1 MRAFVPGLTVQPLLE
16 NAIYHGIEP
25 LERGGTVT
33 VSGSVVDGVVEIVV
47 TNPVAPST
55 AAGRAAA
62 GQPARARQ
70 HPATARSRVRR
81 PRLADGGAAAG
92 SLSRHRALPIHRM
105 SAVPLS
111 VLIVDDELPAR
122 ERLQRLVAELP
133 GCAVAGVC
141 SNGADALSLVGKL
154 KPAVVLLDIRMPGM
168 TGIEVAR
175 HLGALEQP
183 PAIVFTTA
191 YDEYAL
197 EAFES
202 QAVGYLLK
210 PVRSERLAQAL
221 KHASRL
227 RAPQLLGLGLPGAP
241 LAARQHVAVR
251 LRDELKLIPVKDIR
265 YFRAEQKYVT
275 VRHTRGEDLIDESL
289 KQLEEEFARD
299 FVRAHRS
306 ILVAIAHVEALERCT
321 GDDGYALRLR
331 GEAEPLAVSRRQL
344 AELRK
349 RLASH

>member
-1 MRAFVPGLTVQPLLE
+1 M
-16 NAIYHGIEP
+16 NA
-25 LERGGTVT
+25 T
-33 VSGSVVDGVVEIVV
+33 SV
-47 TNPVAPST
+47 
-55 AAGRAAA
+55 
-62 GQPARARQ
+62 
-70 HPATARSRVRR
+70 
-81 PRLADGGAAAG
+81 
-92 SLSRHRALPIHRM
+92 
-105 SAVPLS
+105 S

-122 ERLQRLVAELP
+122 ERLQRLVEELP
-133 GCAVAGVC
+133 GCEVAGVC
-141 SNGADALSLVGKL
+141 SNGADALPLVGKL
-154 KPAVVLLDIRMPGM
+154 KPSVVLLDIRMPGM

-175 HLGALEQP
+175 HLGALEHP

-227 RAPQLLGLGLPGAP
+227 RAPQLAALAAPEAP

-251 LRDELKLIPVKDIR
+251 VRDELKLIPVKEIR
-265 YFRAEQKYVT
+265 YFRADQKYVT
-275 VRHTRGEDLIDESL
+275 VRHSRGEDLIDESL

-306 ILVAIAHVEALERCT
+306 ILVAIAHIEVLERAG

-331 GEAEPLAVSRRQL
+331 GETDSIAVSRRQL

-349 RLASH
+349 RLTSH

>member
-1 MRAFVPGLTVQPLLE
+1 M
-16 NAIYHGIEP
+16 NA
-25 LERGGTVT
+25 T
-33 VSGSVVDGVVEIVV
+33 
-47 TNPVAPST
+47 
-55 AAGRAAA
+55 
-62 GQPARARQ
+62 
-70 HPATARSRVRR
+70 
-81 PRLADGGAAAG
+81 
-92 SLSRHRALPIHRM
+92 
-105 SAVPLS
+105 LS

-122 ERLQRLVAELP
+122 ERLQRLVEELP
-133 GCAVAGVC
+133 GCNVAGVF
-141 SNGADALSLVGKL
+141 SNGADALSNVAKL
-154 KPAVVLLDIRMPGM
+154 KPSVVLLDIRMPGM

-175 HLGALEQP
+175 HLGALENP

-221 KHASRL
+221 KQASRL
-227 RAPQLLGLGLPGAP
+227 RAPQLLGLSLPAAP
-241 LAARQHVAVR
+241 LAARQHVAARV
-251 LRDELKLIPVKDIR
+251 RDELKLIPVKDIR
-265 YFRAEQKYVT
+265 YFRADQKYVT
-275 VRHTRGEDLIDESL
+275 VRHSRGEDLIDESL

-306 ILVAIAHVEALERCT
+306 LLVAIAHIEVLERAG
-321 GDDGYALRLR
+321 GDDAYALRLR

-349 RLASH
+349 RLANH

>member
-1 MRAFVPGLTVQPLLE
+1 M
-16 NAIYHGIEP
+16 NA
-25 LERGGTVT
+25 L
-33 VSGSVVDGVVEIVV
+33 
-47 TNPVAPST
+47 
-55 AAGRAAA
+55 
-62 GQPARARQ
+62 
-70 HPATARSRVRR
+70 
-81 PRLADGGAAAG
+81 
-92 SLSRHRALPIHRM
+92 
-105 SAVPLS
+105 PLS

-122 ERLQRLVAELP
+122 ERLQRLVRELP

-141 SNGADALSLVGKL
+141 SNGTDALALVGKL
-154 KPAVVLLDIRMPGM
+154 KPGVVLLDIRMPGM

-175 HLGALEQP
+175 HLGALEHP
-183 PAIVFTTA
+183 PAIIFTTA

-210 PVRSERLAQAL
+210 PVRSGRLAQAL
-221 KHASRL
+221 KQASRL
-227 RAPQLLGLGLPGAP
+227 RAPQLLGLASAP
-241 LAARQHVAVR
+241 LAPRQHVAVR

-306 ILVAIAHVEALERCT
+306 ILVAVAHVEALERCA

-344 AELRK
+344 AELRQ

>member
-1 MRAFVPGLTVQPLLE
+1 M
-16 NAIYHGIEP
+16 N
-25 LERGGTVT
+25 
-33 VSGSVVDGVVEIVV
+33 
-47 TNPVAPST
+47 
-55 AAGRAAA
+55 
-62 GQPARARQ
+62 
-70 HPATARSRVRR
+70 ATALR
-81 PRLADGGAAAG
+81 
-92 SLSRHRALPIHRM
+92 
-105 SAVPLS
+105 

-122 ERLQRLVAELP
+122 DRLQALVNELP
-133 GCAVAGVC
+133 GYDVVDMC
-141 SNGADALSLVGKL
+141 SNGADALSKIAE
-154 KPAVVLLDIRMPGM
+154 KNPSIVLLDIRMPGM

-175 HLGALEQP
+175 HLGALENP

-202 QAVGYLLK
+202 QAIGYLLK

-227 RAPQLLGLGLPGAP
+227 RAPQLLGLSTPTAP

-251 LRDELKLIPVKDIR
+251 VRDDLKLIPVKDIR
-265 YFRAEQKYVT
+265 YFRADQKYVT

-289 KQLEEEFARD
+289 KQLEEEFERD

-306 ILVAIAHVEALERCT
+306 LLVAIAHVEILERAE
-321 GDDGYALRLR
+321 GDEGFALRLR
-331 GEAEPLAVSRRQL
+331 GETEPLAVSRRQL

-349 RLASH
+349 RLATHRE

>member
-1 MRAFVPGLTVQPLLE
+1 M
-16 NAIYHGIEP
+16 N
-25 LERGGTVT
+25 
-33 VSGSVVDGVVEIVV
+33 
-47 TNPVAPST
+47 
-55 AAGRAAA
+55 
-62 GQPARARQ
+62 
-70 HPATARSRVRR
+70 
-81 PRLADGGAAAG
+81 
-92 SLSRHRALPIHRM
+92 
-105 SAVPLS
+105 AVPLT

-141 SNGADALSLVGKL
+141 SNGTDALSLVAKL

-175 HLGALEQP
+175 HLGALEHP

-221 KHASRL
+221 KQASRL
-227 RAPQLLGLGLPGAP
+227 LAPQLRGLGLPAAP

-251 LRDELKLIPVKDIR
+251 VRDELKLIPVKDIR
-265 YFRAEQKYVT
+265 YFRADQKYVT
-275 VRHTRGEDLIDESL
+275 VRHSLGEDLIDEPL
-289 KQLEEEFARD
+289 KQLEEEFAPE

-306 ILVAIAHVEALERCT
+306 ILVAIAHVEALERSV
-321 GDDGYALRLR
+321 GDDGYAIKLR
-331 GEAEPLAVSRRQL
+331 GEVEPLAVSRRQL

-349 RLASH
+349 RLAGHRS

>member
-1 MRAFVPGLTVQPLLE
+1 M
-16 NAIYHGIEP
+16 N
-25 LERGGTVT
+25 
-33 VSGSVVDGVVEIVV
+33 
-47 TNPVAPST
+47 VAPL
-55 AAGRAAA
+55 R
-62 GQPARARQ
+62 
-70 HPATARSRVRR
+70 
-81 PRLADGGAAAG
+81 
-92 SLSRHRALPIHRM
+92 
-105 SAVPLS
+105 

-122 ERLQRLVAELP
+122 ERLRRLVEELP
-133 GCAVAGVC
+133 GCAVAGDF
-141 SNGADALSLVGKL
+141 SNGADALSNFSKL

-175 HLGALEQP
+175 HLGALQDP

-221 KHASRL
+221 KQASRL
-227 RAPQLLGLGLPGAP
+227 RSPQLLGLATPSAP

-251 LRDELKLIPVKDIR
+251 VRDELKLIPVKDIR
-265 YFRAEQKYVT
+265 YFRADQKYVT
-275 VRHTRGEDLIDESL
+275 VRHSRGEDLIDESL

-306 ILVAIAHVEALERCT
+306 ILVAIAHVEALERAGADET
-321 GDDGYALRLR
+321 YALRLR
-331 GEAEPLAVSRRQL
+331 GEAEPVAVSRRQL

>member
-1 MRAFVPGLTVQPLLE
+1 MNAPPL
-16 NAIYHGIEP
+16 N
-25 LERGGTVT
+25 
-33 VSGSVVDGVVEIVV
+33 
-47 TNPVAPST
+47 
-55 AAGRAAA
+55 
-62 GQPARARQ
+62 
-70 HPATARSRVRR
+70 
-81 PRLADGGAAAG
+81 
-92 SLSRHRALPIHRM
+92 
-105 SAVPLS
+105 

-122 ERLQRLVAELP
+122 ERLKRLVEELP
-133 GCAVAGVC
+133 GCSVAGVC
-141 SNGADALSLVGKL
+141 SNGTDALPLVGEL

-175 HLGALEQP
+175 HLSALEDP

-221 KHASRL
+221 RQASRL
-227 RAPQLLGLGLPGAP
+227 RTPQLLGLGTPAEP

-251 LRDELKLIPVKDIR
+251 VRDELKLIPVKDIR
-265 YFRAEQKYVT
+265 YFRADQKYVT
-275 VRHTRGEDLIDESL
+275 VRHSRGEDLIDEPL

-306 ILVAIAHVEALERCT
+306 LLVAIAHVEALERI
-321 GDDGYALRLR
+321 GDEGYALKLR
-331 GEAEPLAVSRRQL
+331 GEPESLAVSRRQL

-349 RLASH
+349 RLARH